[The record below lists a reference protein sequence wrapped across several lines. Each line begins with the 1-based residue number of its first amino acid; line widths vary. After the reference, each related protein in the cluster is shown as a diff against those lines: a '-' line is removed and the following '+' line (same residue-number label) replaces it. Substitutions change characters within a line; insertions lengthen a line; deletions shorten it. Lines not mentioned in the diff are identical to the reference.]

1 MDCQHITIIFT
12 INFKTALLSNIGN
25 QINAEGARLIGDN
38 GEILGHTGKLL
49 SHSVVSGVSAEIAGG
64 DAKGAVVG
72 ALAAELA
79 AITLNSKL
87 FEPKYINEQERQ
99 IALLQD
105 AIKGNDA
112 KTQFTKVLGGF
123 AGALI
128 THKPEGAFSAANS
141 AELVYTYNYTEH
153 QLQQIIIENNLDMM
167 AAAKGDKA
175 AAQRVAAREQAPS
188 LRKDGGYCGINFS
201 L

>member
-1 MDCQHITIIFT
+1 M
-12 INFKTALLSNIGN
+12 
-25 QINAEGARLIGDN
+25 
-38 GEILGHTGKLL
+38 
-49 SHSVVSGVSAEIAGG
+49 
-64 DAKGAVVG
+64 
-72 ALAAELA
+72 
-79 AITLNSKL
+79 NSKL

-99 IALLQD
+99 LALLQD

-175 AAQRVAAREQAPS
+175 AAQRVAAREQAAGVVG
-188 LRKDGGYCGINFS
+188 LVAVGGLSSYS
-201 L
+201 EVK